1 VLIQVLV
8 FCYTICTFAAAAD
21 SLSKAYGFLVIWS
34 TMITLALSAGGTMV
48 LRRVDYR
55 THLAVG
61 FLIGV
66 SFMEANLML
75 IVSVISGA
83 NMSRMGGS
91 AGAALPSSASATET
105 FAAMLFIAYS
115 TLTFF
120 IFSWKDILLPATIE
134 GASVGDSGMP
144 PAAYGNG
151 QYGGGGGVIGDGQFH
166 DQGVGSA
173 AGSTS
178 L

>member
-1 VLIQVLV
+1 M
-8 FCYTICTFAAAAD
+8 
-21 SLSKAYGFLVIWS
+21 SKAYGFLVIWS

-83 NMSRMGGS
+83 NMSRMGGA

-134 GASVGDSGMP
+134 GASVDSGMP
-144 PAAYGNG
+144 PAAFGNG

-166 DQGVGSA
+166 DQGVGGA